1 MKAVKLLAAVAMV
14 VAAGAASA
22 GDWYG
27 SIGFDQKDKLN
38 SKTNEFHNVT
48 SMTIGNKLGNGF
60 SVEALVEEELVKN
73 PSSGSYADEGLYQ
86 LRANKSFE
94 TGTIFTPYV
103 GLAVGEKNKATL
115 SFPIYRYDIGTTV
128 KITDQIGAK
137 LNWRH
142 RQAFDAHVNNTAT
155 KYDTDETRIGLFY
168 KLTAADTITVSYA
181 QERNKDGLSSEYN
194 TTAISYSRSF

>member
-1 MKAVKLLAAVAMV
+1 MKLAKILAVATLLV
-14 VAAGAASA
+14 AGAAQA

-27 SIGFDQKDKLN
+27 SVGFDQKDKLN

-48 SMTIGNKLGNGF
+48 SMTIGTKLGYGF

-86 LRANKSFE
+86 LRGNKSFD

-103 GLAVGEKNKATL
+103 SLAVGEKNKASL

-128 KITDQIGAK
+128 KLTDQIGAK

-142 RQAFDAHVNNTAT
+142 RQAWDSTYHGTAT

-168 KLTAADTITVSYA
+168 KFTPVDTITVSYA
-181 QERNKDGLSSEYN
+181 QERAKDGLSSEYN

>member
-1 MKAVKLLAAVAMV
+1 MKLVKLVALAALL
-14 VAAGAASA
+14 AAGAAQA

-48 SMTIGNKLGNGF
+48 SMTIGTKLGNGF

-73 PSSGSYADEGLYQ
+73 GSADYADEGLYQ
-86 LRANKSFE
+86 LRGNKSFN

-115 SFPIYRYDIGTTV
+115 SFPIYRYDLGTNI
-128 KITDQIGAK
+128 KITDTIGAK
-137 LNWRH
+137 VNWRH
-142 RQAFDAHVNNTAT
+142 RQAFDDHVHNAAT
-155 KYDTDETRIGLFY
+155 KYNTDETSIGLYY
-168 KLTAADTITVSYA
+168 KLSAVDTVAVAYK
-181 QERNKDGLSSEYN
+181 QERNNDGKSSEYN
-194 TTAISYSRSF
+194 TTSISYSRSF